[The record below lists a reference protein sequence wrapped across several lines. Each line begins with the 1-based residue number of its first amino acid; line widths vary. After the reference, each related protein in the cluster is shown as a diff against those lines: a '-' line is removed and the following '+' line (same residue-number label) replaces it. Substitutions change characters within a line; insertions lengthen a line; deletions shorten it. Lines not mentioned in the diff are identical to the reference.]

1 VNAGKTPLRRY
12 YSSPFAFPV
21 LAFPALV
28 LAISAFRVSAAVRI
42 CGVVLLAPLADA
54 AVEGGLYHRNAGLR
68 TLLPLTS

>member
-28 LAISAFRVSAAVRI
+28 LAISAFRVSVAVQI
-42 CGVVLLAPLADA
+42 CGVALLALLADA
-54 AVEGGLYHRNAGLR
+54 AVEGGLYLRNPGLR
-68 TLLPLTS
+68 TLLPVTS